1 MPEHDDALDA
11 LGASRRTF
19 VKRLVVG
26 TAFAAPVV
34 SSFSMNGVNTV
45 FAQDSRVSGDPDVQD
60 TSVTQVPPTTAPPAT
75 TTPPT
80 TTIVTNV

>member
-1 MPEHDDALDA
+1 MFEHDDALDA
-11 LGASRRTF
+11 VGDSRRRF

-45 FAQDSRVSGDPDVQD
+45 FAQESQVSGSGPDVAN
-60 TSVTQVPPTTAPPAT
+60 TSVTQVPPTTTPTT